1 MSILEGVLIEES
13 KRVERNIS
21 NYQNMLNSLPRG
33 SIFIRKMGNSSF
45 AYRKYK
51 ENGRVISIY
60 LGNVKEAKV
69 RQEIELSNDYKR
81 IRKNIAVAKNELAKL
96 RKVINFYG
104 K

>member
-1 MSILEGVLIEES
+1 MSVLSGVLIEES
-13 KRVERNIS
+13 ERLKRNIS
-21 NYQNMLNSLPRG
+21 HYQKMLNSLPRG

-51 ENGRVISIY
+51 ENGKVVSVY
-60 LGNVKEAKV
+60 LGNANLEMVKK
-69 RQEIELSNDYKR
+69 QIELCNDYKR
-81 IRKNIAVAKNELAKL
+81 IKKNIAIAKNELAKL

>member
-33 SIFIRKMGNSSF
+33 SIFIRKMGNSLF